1 MFETLLTNLKKE
13 NEQMIRKMTL
23 GLNQKVDKF
32 WDEFLQVL
40 QEKKLG
46 LEEEVKELGYKKNK
60 VEREVNGLSS
70 DLIKISEG
78 IEREKITLVDLEERS
93 ELKAGEL
100 LGLQGQVGDIT
111 EREKNVTEREKEL
124 REKELEIKARVIQ
137 LEEKRIQAKRILD
150 KIGG

>member
-1 MFETLLTNLKKE
+1 M
-13 NEQMIRKMTL
+13 
-23 GLNQKVDKF
+23 
-32 WDEFLQVL
+32 
-40 QEKKLG
+40 
-46 LEEEVKELGYKKNK
+46 EEEVKELGDKRNK